1 MRIEIPVLVSRVKDE
16 ALNIG
21 DESLEES
28 RAMIYTD
35 YICYILEQPDGT
47 ATIAM
52 ADGEELSTSLTYS
65 DIKQLTKPNFRLEG
79 TEEGK

>member
-16 ALNIG
+16 VMGTNDI
-21 DESLEES
+21 SLEES

-35 YICYILEQPDGT
+35 YICYILEQPDGS

-52 ADGEELSTSLTYS
+52 ADGEELTTELKYT
-65 DIKQLTKPNFRLEG
+65 DIKELTNQ
-79 TEEGK
+79 